1 MAALAF
7 CRLLERWAR
16 GDAEPSTPPR
26 RTLALRRSAERVAS
40 ALASVERP
48 LGRYL
53 LELRPERA
61 EGRSWFGEPGPA
73 ELVDWQPVL
82 SRAGVN
88 VPPTASPRLPRARRA
103 RSGRSRGS
111 RRRCT
116 TTRAPTVTRSGRAL
130 RPARQPARSRPRRAA
145 AARRLSPSRW
155 RSSSPSSGRS
165 TSISSRRS
173 GVCRARAKRSWPSG
187 SSATGAAR
195 APTRR
200 SRRRCSARACA
211 WSARSAATPSR
222 TSRSKA

>member
-1 MAALAF
+1 MSEPRWADAISANAVELRTAQRLIEELSNLEVAALAF

-88 VPPTASPRLPRARRA
+88 VPPHRVASVYLELAVLVRALEGLSAAVHYDASPDRDSLWV
-103 RSGRSRGS
+103 GLFD
-111 RRRCT
+111 
-116 TTRAPTVTRSGRAL
+116 L
-130 RPARQPARSRPRRAA
+130 RDN
-145 AARRLSPSRW
+145 LL
-155 RSSSPSSGRS
+155 
-165 TSISSRRS
+165 
-173 GVCRARAKRSWPSG
+173 
-187 SSATGAAR
+187 GAAR
-195 APTRR
+195 DELRLL
-200 SRRRCSARACA
+200 
-211 WSARSAATPSR
+211 AA
-222 TSRSKA
+222 